1 MRSTIS
7 SRPAG
12 PERASEPTADT
23 KHPGVVSARSNT
35 DAVAAGVLDLLALGD
50 APDLDTVLERIVRA
64 ARRQASARY
73 GAIGVPDGRGGFAR
87 FVTSG
92 ISERTAATIG
102 ELPRT
107 HGVLGALL
115 DEGPILLDD
124 IRRHPRFSYYPAH
137 HPTLTDFVG
146 VPIKHRGSVRGNLF
160 VSGHASG
167 HFTKSDSR
175 KLETL
180 AAYAGV
186 AIANA
191 ELYAHSQRLA
201 VVEERNRVA
210 RELHDAAT
218 QTLFS
223 LVLAARAAALST
235 RDEEAR
241 ATILGFEERTT
252 SALHELRGLVQ
263 ALRPKSLERDGLAA
277 TLADHADALS
287 TSGARVV
294 VDAAAGIRLPPETE
308 HALLRIAQE
317 ALNNALR
324 HAPGSSVRGNL
335 RKGAKPVPWGV
346 RDDARG
352 FDLPAPPRTR
362 RGIGLATMR
371 ERAQD
376 IGARFDIRTRAGGG
390 TTVTVSVPRG

>member
-1 MRSTIS
+1 MVSVRS
-7 SRPAG
+7 
-12 PERASEPTADT
+12 D
-23 KHPGVVSARSNT
+23 T

-64 ARRQASARY
+64 ARRQVSARY

-92 ISERTAATIG
+92 ISERVAATIG

-115 DEGPILLDD
+115 EEGPILLDD
-124 IRRHPRFSYYPAH
+124 IREHPRFSYYPAH
-137 HPTLTDFVG
+137 HPTLTDFLG
-146 VPIKHRGSVRGNLF
+146 VPIKHRGNVLGNLF
-160 VSGHASG
+160 VSGHHSG
-167 HFTKSDSR
+167 HFTKADAR
-175 KLETL
+175 RLETL

-191 ELYAHSQRLA
+191 ELYAQSQRLA

-241 ATILGFEERTT
+241 STLQEFEQRTS
-252 SALHELRGLVQ
+252 SALQELRGLVH

-277 TLADHADALS
+277 TLADHADALR

-294 VDAAAGIRLPPETE
+294 VDAAEGVRLPLDTE

-317 ALNNALR
+317 ALHNAMR
-324 HAPGSSVRGNL
+324 HAPGSSVRVTL
-335 RKGAKPVPWGV
+335 RPGPKTVSL
-346 RDDARG
+346 RIHDDGPG
-352 FDLPAPPRTR
+352 FDQNLLSHTR
-362 RGIGLATMR
+362 RGVGLTSMR
-371 ERAQD
+371 ERANA
-376 IGARFDIRTRAGGG
+376 IGARLVIRSRPGGG
-390 TTVTVSVPRG
+390 TTVTVSVPSS

>member
-1 MRSTIS
+1 
-7 SRPAG
+7 
-12 PERASEPTADT
+12 
-23 KHPGVVSARSNT
+23 VVSARSDT

-50 APDLDTVLERIVRA
+50 APDLNAVLERIVRA

-92 ISERTAATIG
+92 ISERVAATIG

-115 DEGPILLDD
+115 EEGPILLDD

-137 HPTLTDFVG
+137 HPTLTDFLG
-146 VPIKHRGSVRGNLF
+146 VPITHRGKVLGNLF
-160 VSGHASG
+160 VSGHGSG
-167 HFTKSDSR
+167 HFTRTDAR
-175 KLETL
+175 RLETL

-191 ELYAHSQRLA
+191 ELYAQSQRLA

-235 RDEEAR
+235 RDADAR
-241 ATILGFEERTT
+241 AAIVGFEERTT
-252 SALHELRGLVQ
+252 SALQELRGLVH

-277 TLADHADALS
+277 TLADHAEALR

-294 VDAAAGIRLPPETE
+294 IDAAEGVRLPLDSE

-317 ALNNALR
+317 ALNNAMR
-324 HAPGSSVRGNL
+324 HAPGSSIRVTL
-335 RKGAKPVPWGV
+335 RSGARSVTLRV
-346 RDDARG
+346 HDDGPG
-352 FDLPAPPRTR
+352 FDIEALPRTR
-362 RGIGLATMR
+362 RGMGLATMR
-371 ERAQD
+371 ERAEE
-376 IGARFDIRTRAGGG
+376 IGARLDIRARVGAG
-390 TTVTVSVPRG
+390 TTVSVSVPIRVPR

>member
-1 MRSTIS
+1 M
-7 SRPAG
+7 
-12 PERASEPTADT
+12 
-23 KHPGVVSARSNT
+23 VSARSDT

-64 ARRQASARY
+64 ARRQVSARY

-92 ISERTAATIG
+92 ISERVAATIG

-115 DEGPILLDD
+115 EEGPILLDD
-124 IRRHPRFSYYPAH
+124 IRKHPRFSYYPDH
-137 HPTLTDFVG
+137 HPTLTDFLG
-146 VPIKHRGSVRGNLF
+146 VPIKHRGIVRGNLF
-160 VSGHASG
+160 VSGHRSG
-167 HFTKSDSR
+167 HFTKADAR

-191 ELYAHSQRLA
+191 ELYAQSQRLA

-223 LVLAARAAALST
+223 LVLTARAAALST
-235 RDEEAR
+235 QDEGAR
-241 ATILGFEERTT
+241 STLLEFEQRTT
-252 SALHELRGLVQ
+252 SALQELRGLVH

-277 TLADHADALS
+277 TLADHAEALR
-287 TSGARVV
+287 TSGARVI
-294 VDAAAGIRLPPETE
+294 VDAAEGVRLPLDTE

-317 ALNNALR
+317 ALHNAMR
-324 HAPGSSVRGNL
+324 HAPGSSVHVTL
-335 RKGAKPVPWGV
+335 RVASKTVTLRI
-346 RDDARG
+346 RDDGPG
-352 FDLPAPPRTR
+352 FDLDALSHTR
-362 RGIGLATMR
+362 RGVGLASMR
-371 ERAQD
+371 ERAHE
-376 IGARFDIRTRAGGG
+376 IGARLVIRTRPGRG
-390 TTVTVSVPRG
+390 TTVTVSVPSA

>member
-1 MRSTIS
+1 M
-7 SRPAG
+7 
-12 PERASEPTADT
+12 
-23 KHPGVVSARSNT
+23 VSARSDT

-50 APDLDTVLERIVRA
+50 APGLDTVLERIVRA
-64 ARRQASARY
+64 ARRQLSARY
-73 GAIGVPDGRGGFAR
+73 GAIGVPDGSGGFAR

-92 ISERTAATIG
+92 ISERVAATIG

-115 DEGPILLDD
+115 EEGPILLDD

-146 VPIKHRGSVRGNLF
+146 VPITHRGRVRGNLF
-160 VSGHASG
+160 VSGHSSG
-167 HFTKSDSR
+167 HFTKADTR
-175 KLETL
+175 RLTTL

-191 ELYAHSQRLA
+191 ELYGQSQRLA

-223 LVLAARAAALST
+223 LVLAARTAAMST
-235 RDEEAR
+235 RDAEAR
-241 ATILGFEERTT
+241 AAILSFEQRTA
-252 SALHELRGLVQ
+252 SALQELRSLVH

-277 TLADHADALS
+277 TLADHAEALRA
-287 TSGARVV
+287 SGARIVI
-294 VDAAAGIRLPPETE
+294 DATAQDARLPVETE

-317 ALNNALR
+317 AMHNAMR
-324 HAPGSSVRGNL
+324 HAPESSIRVTL
-335 RKGAKPVPWGV
+335 RAAASTVTLRV
-346 RDDARG
+346 HDDGPG
-352 FDLPAPPRTR
+352 FDPKALSRTR

-371 ERAQD
+371 ERAHE
-376 IGARFDIRTRAGGG
+376 IGARLDIHGRAGRG
-390 TTVTVSVPRG
+390 TTVTVTVPVE

>member
-1 MRSTIS
+1 M
-7 SRPAG
+7 
-12 PERASEPTADT
+12 
-23 KHPGVVSARSNT
+23 SARGDT

-50 APDLDTVLERIVRA
+50 TPDLDAVLDRIVRA

-92 ISERTAATIG
+92 ISERKAATIG

-115 DEGPILLDD
+115 EEGPILLDD
-124 IRRHPRFSYYPAH
+124 IRRHPRFSYYPEH

-146 VPIKHRGSVRGNLF
+146 VPITHRGKVLGNLF
-160 VSGHASG
+160 VSGHRSG
-167 HFTKSDSR
+167 HFTKTDAR
-175 KLETL
+175 RLETL

-191 ELYAHSQRLA
+191 ELYAQSQQLA

-223 LVLAARAAALST
+223 LVLAARAAALSVN
-235 RDEEAR
+235 DEETR
-241 ATILGFEERTT
+241 ATIMGFEERTA
-252 SALHELRGLVQ
+252 SALQELRGLVH

-277 TLADHADALS
+277 TLADHADALR
-287 TSGARVV
+287 TTGARVV
-294 VDAAAGIRLPPETE
+294 VDAAEGIHLRLDTE

-317 ALNNALR
+317 AMHNAMR
-324 HAPGSSVRGNL
+324 HAPGSAVRVTL
-335 RKGAKPVPWGV
+335 RATGKTVTL
-346 RDDARG
+346 RIHDDGPG
-352 FDLPAPPRTR
+352 FDAAALPHTR

-371 ERAQD
+371 ERAHE
-376 IGARFDIRTRAGGG
+376 IGARLVIRTRPGGG
-390 TTVTVSVPRG
+390 TTVTVTVPEG

>member
-1 MRSTIS
+1 
-7 SRPAG
+7 
-12 PERASEPTADT
+12 
-23 KHPGVVSARSNT
+23 VVSARSDT
-35 DAVAAGVLDLLALGD
+35 DAVAAGVLDVLALGD
-50 APDLDTVLERIVRA
+50 APDLNTVLERIVRA
-64 ARRQASARY
+64 ARRQVSARY

-92 ISERTAATIG
+92 ISERVAATIG

-115 DEGPILLDD
+115 EEGPILLDD

-137 HPTLTDFVG
+137 HPALTDFLG
-146 VPIKHRGSVRGNLF
+146 VPIKHRGNVLGNLF
-160 VSGHASG
+160 VSGHRSG
-167 HFTKSDSR
+167 HFTKTDAR
-175 KLETL
+175 RLETL

-191 ELYAHSQRLA
+191 ELYAQSQRLA

-241 ATILGFEERTT
+241 SAILGFEERTT
-252 SALHELRGLVQ
+252 SALQELRGLVH

-277 TLADHADALS
+277 TLSDHAEALR

-294 VDAAAGIRLPPETE
+294 VDAAEGVRLPLESE
-308 HALLRIAQE
+308 HVLLRIAQE
-317 ALNNALR
+317 ALHNAMR
-324 HAPGSSVRGNL
+324 HAPGSSIHVTL
-335 RKGAKPVPWGV
+335 RAGTRTVTLRV
-346 RDDARG
+346 HDDGPG
-352 FDLPAPPRTR
+352 FDPAALPRTR
-362 RGIGLATMR
+362 RGMGLATMR
-371 ERAQD
+371 ERAEE
-376 IGARFDIRTRAGGG
+376 IGARLDIRARAGAG
-390 TTVTVSVPRG
+390 TTVTVSVPTRVTR

>member
-1 MRSTIS
+1 
-7 SRPAG
+7 
-12 PERASEPTADT
+12 
-23 KHPGVVSARSNT
+23 VVSARSDT
-35 DAVAAGVLDLLALGD
+35 DAVAAGVLDVLALGD
-50 APDLDTVLERIVRA
+50 APDLNTVLERIVRA
-64 ARRQASARY
+64 ARRQVSARY

-92 ISERTAATIG
+92 ISERVAATIG

-115 DEGPILLDD
+115 EEGPILLDD

-137 HPTLTDFVG
+137 HPALTDFLG
-146 VPIKHRGSVRGNLF
+146 VPIKHRGNVLGNLF
-160 VSGHASG
+160 VSGHRSG
-167 HFTKSDSR
+167 HFTKTDAR
-175 KLETL
+175 RLETL

-191 ELYAHSQRLA
+191 ELYAQSQRLA

-235 RDEEAR
+235 RDEDAR
-241 ATILGFEERTT
+241 AAILGFEERTT
-252 SALHELRGLVQ
+252 SALQELRGLVH

-277 TLADHADALS
+277 TLSDHADALR

-294 VDAAAGIRLPPETE
+294 VDAAEGVRLPLDSE

-317 ALNNALR
+317 ALHNALR
-324 HAPGSSVRGNL
+324 HAPGSSIHVTL
-335 RKGAKPVPWGV
+335 RAGTRTVTLRV
-346 RDDARG
+346 HDDGPG
-352 FDLPAPPRTR
+352 FDPAALPRTR
-362 RGIGLATMR
+362 RGMGLATMR
-371 ERAQD
+371 ERAEE
-376 IGARFDIRTRAGGG
+376 IGARLDIRARAGAG
-390 TTVTVSVPRG
+390 TTVTVSVPTRVTR

>member
-1 MRSTIS
+1 M
-7 SRPAG
+7 
-12 PERASEPTADT
+12 
-23 KHPGVVSARSNT
+23 VSARSDT
-35 DAVAAGVLDLLALGD
+35 DAVAAGVLDLLALED
-50 APDLDTVLERIVRA
+50 APDLNTVLERIVRA

-92 ISERTAATIG
+92 ISERVAATIG

-115 DEGPILLDD
+115 EEGPILLDD

-137 HPTLTDFVG
+137 HPTLTDFLG
-146 VPIKHRGSVRGNLF
+146 VPIKHRGTVLGNLF
-160 VSGHASG
+160 VSGHRSG
-167 HFTKSDSR
+167 HFTKTDAR
-175 KLETL
+175 RLETL

-191 ELYAHSQRLA
+191 ELYARSQRLA

-235 RDEEAR
+235 RDEQAR
-241 ATILGFEERTT
+241 AAILGFEQRTT
-252 SALHELRGLVQ
+252 SALQELRGLVH

-277 TLADHADALS
+277 TLSDHAEALRV
-287 TSGARVV
+287 SGARVV
-294 VDAAAGIRLPPETE
+294 VDAAEGVRLPLESE

-317 ALNNALR
+317 ALHNAVR
-324 HAPGSSVRGNL
+324 HAPGSSIRVTL
-335 RKGAKPVPWGV
+335 RAGARTVTL
-346 RDDARG
+346 RIHDDGPG
-352 FDLPAPPRTR
+352 FDPAALRRTR

-371 ERAQD
+371 ERAQE
-376 IGARFDIRTRAGGG
+376 IGARVDIRSREGAG
-390 TTVTVSVPRG
+390 TTVTVSVPIGASR

>member
-1 MRSTIS
+1 
-7 SRPAG
+7 
-12 PERASEPTADT
+12 
-23 KHPGVVSARSNT
+23 VVSPRSDT
-35 DAVAAGVLDLLALGD
+35 DAVAAGVLELLALGD
-50 APDLDTVLERIVRA
+50 ARDLNTVLERIVRA

-92 ISERTAATIG
+92 ISERVAATIG

-115 DEGPILLDD
+115 EEGPILLDD
-124 IRRHPRFSYYPAH
+124 IRRHPRFSYYPAQ
-137 HPTLTDFVG
+137 HPTLTDFLG
-146 VPIKHRGSVRGNLF
+146 VPIKHRGNVVGNLF
-160 VSGHASG
+160 VSGNRSG
-167 HFTKSDSR
+167 HFTKTDAR
-175 KLETL
+175 RLETL

-191 ELYAHSQRLA
+191 ELFAQSQRLA

-235 RDEEAR
+235 HDEEAR
-241 ATILGFEERTT
+241 ATIRGFEQRTA
-252 SALHELRGLVQ
+252 SALQELRGLVH

-277 TLADHADALS
+277 TLADHVEALR
-287 TSGARVV
+287 TSGVRIV
-294 VDAAAGIRLPPETE
+294 VDAAEGVRLPLETE

-317 ALNNALR
+317 ALNNAMR
-324 HAPGSSVRGNL
+324 HAPGSSVRVTL
-335 RKGAKPVPWGV
+335 RAGARSVTLRV
-346 RDDARG
+346 HDDGPG
-352 FDLPAPPRTR
+352 FNIAALPRTR
-362 RGIGLATMR
+362 RGMGLATMR
-371 ERAQD
+371 ERAQE
-376 IGARFDIRTRAGGG
+376 IGARIDIRGRAGGG
-390 TTVTVSVPRG
+390 TTVTVSVPSRERG

>member
-1 MRSTIS
+1 M
-7 SRPAG
+7 
-12 PERASEPTADT
+12 
-23 KHPGVVSARSNT
+23 VSARSDT
-35 DAVAAGVLDLLALGD
+35 DAVAAGVLDLLALGE
-50 APDLDTVLERIVRA
+50 APGLDTVLERIVRA
-64 ARRQASARY
+64 ARRQVSARY

-92 ISERTAATIG
+92 ISERVAATIG

-115 DEGPILLDD
+115 EEGPILIDD

-137 HPTLTDFVG
+137 HPTLTDFLG
-146 VPIKHRGSVRGNLF
+146 VPIRHRGAILGNLF
-160 VSGHASG
+160 VSGHRTG
-167 HFTKSDSR
+167 HFARTDAR
-175 KLETL
+175 RLETL

-191 ELYAHSQRLA
+191 ELYSQSQRLA

-235 RDEEAR
+235 SDAAAR

-252 SALHELRGLVQ
+252 SALQELRGLVQ
-263 ALRPKSLERDGLAA
+263 ALRPKSLERDGLPA
-277 TLADHADALS
+277 TLADHAEALRA
-287 TSGARVV
+287 SGVAIVL
-294 VDAAAGIRLPPETE
+294 DAAEGVRLPLDTE

-317 ALNNALR
+317 ALNNAMR
-324 HAPGSSVRGNL
+324 HAPGAAVRVTL
-335 RKGAKPVPWGV
+335 RAGAKTVTLRV
-346 RDDARG
+346 RDAGPG
-352 FDLPAPPRTR
+352 FNPAALPRTR
-362 RGIGLATMR
+362 RGMGLATMR
-371 ERAQD
+371 ERAD
-376 IGARFDIRTRAGGG
+376 EIGARLAIRSSASG
-390 TTVTVSVPRG
+390 TTVTVSVSSVS

>member
-1 MRSTIS
+1 MVT
-7 SRPAG
+7 
-12 PERASEPTADT
+12 
-23 KHPGVVSARSNT
+23 ARSDI

-50 APDLDTVLERIVRA
+50 TPDLNAVLERIVRA
-64 ARRQASARY
+64 ARRQSTARY

-92 ISERTAATIG
+92 ISDRVAARIG

-115 DEGPILLDD
+115 EEGPLLLDD

-137 HPTLTDFVG
+137 HPTLTDFLG
-146 VPIKHRGSVRGNLF
+146 VPIAHRGRVLGNLF
-160 VSGHASG
+160 VSGHHSG
-167 HFTKSDSR
+167 RFTKHDAR

-180 AAYAGV
+180 AAYAGI

-191 ELYAHSQRLA
+191 ELYAQSQRLA

-235 RDEEAR
+235 RDDEAR
-241 ATILGFEERTT
+241 ATITEFEHRTT
-252 SALHELRGLVQ
+252 AALQELRGLVH

-277 TLADHADALS
+277 TLADHAEALR

-294 VDAAAGIRLPPETE
+294 VDAGEGVRLPLETE

-317 ALNNALR
+317 ALHNAMR
-324 HAPGSSVRGNL
+324 HAPGSAVRLTL
-335 RKGAKPVPWGV
+335 RSGAKTVTLRV
-346 RDDARG
+346 RDDGPG
-352 FDLPAPPRTR
+352 FDLEALPRTR

-371 ERAQD
+371 ERAHE
-376 IGARFDIRTRAGGG
+376 IGARLDIRGRVGDG
-390 TTVTVSVPRG
+390 TTISVSVPFR

>member
-1 MRSTIS
+1 MVR
-7 SRPAG
+7 
-12 PERASEPTADT
+12 
-23 KHPGVVSARSNT
+23 ARSDT
-35 DAVAAGVLDLLALGD
+35 DAVAAGVLELLALED
-50 APDLDTVLERIVRA
+50 APDLNTVLERIVRA

-92 ISERTAATIG
+92 ISERVAATIG

-115 DEGPILLDD
+115 EEGPILLDD

-137 HPTLTDFVG
+137 HPTLTDFLG
-146 VPIKHRGSVRGNLF
+146 VPIKHRRKVLGNLF
-160 VSGHASG
+160 VSGHRSG
-167 HFTKSDSR
+167 HFTKTDER
-175 KLETL
+175 RLETL

-191 ELYAHSQRLA
+191 ELYAQSQRLA

-235 RDEEAR
+235 SDEQAR
-241 ATILGFEERTT
+241 AAILGFEHRTT
-252 SALHELRGLVQ
+252 LALQELRALVH

-277 TLADHADALS
+277 TLADHAEALRS
-287 TSGARVV
+287 GGARVV
-294 VDAAAGIRLPPETE
+294 VEATEGVRLPLESE

-317 ALNNALR
+317 GLNNATR
-324 HAPGSSVRGNL
+324 HAPGSSIRVTL
-335 RKGAKPVPWGV
+335 RAGAKVVTLRV
-346 RDDARG
+346 RDDGPG
-352 FDLPAPPRTR
+352 FDIAALSRTR

-371 ERAQD
+371 ERAQE
-376 IGARFDIRTRAGGG
+376 IGARLDLRSRPGAG
-390 TTVTVSVPRG
+390 TTVTVSVPIGATR

>member
-1 MRSTIS
+1 
-7 SRPAG
+7 
-12 PERASEPTADT
+12 
-23 KHPGVVSARSNT
+23 VVSARSDT

-92 ISERTAATIG
+92 ISERVAATIG

-115 DEGPILLDD
+115 EEGPILLDD

-137 HPTLTDFVG
+137 HPTLTDFLG
-146 VPIKHRGSVRGNLF
+146 VPITHRGSVLGNLF
-160 VSGHASG
+160 VSGHRSG
-167 HFTKSDSR
+167 HFTKADAR
-175 KLETL
+175 RLETL

-191 ELYAHSQRLA
+191 ELYARSQRLA

-252 SALHELRGLVQ
+252 SALQELRGLVH
-263 ALRPKSLERDGLAA
+263 ALRPKSLEGDGLAA
-277 TLADHADALS
+277 TLADHAEALR
-287 TSGARVV
+287 TSGVAIV
-294 VDAAAGIRLPPETE
+294 VDAAEGVRLPLETE

-317 ALNNALR
+317 ALNNAIR
-324 HAPGSSVRGNL
+324 HAPGSSVHVTL
-335 RKGAKPVPWGV
+335 RSGARTVTLRVHDDGPGFKPAV
-346 RDDARG
+346 
-352 FDLPAPPRTR
+352 LPHTR
-362 RGIGLATMR
+362 RGMGLATMR
-371 ERAQD
+371 ERAD
-376 IGARFDIRTRAGGG
+376 EIGARFAIRSSGKG
-390 TTVTVSVPRG
+390 TTVTVTVPST